1 MGVLNVP
8 LIFYKIF
15 INVTK
20 ISGGI
25 MHNRYLDIKRDFSE
39 VNEFQNYIL
48 PKIDGAD
55 WIKQEDKQI
64 VKDYIRKIFFNQW
77 KQKGE

>member
-1 MGVLNVP
+1 M
-8 LIFYKIF
+8 K
-15 INVTK
+15 
-20 ISGGI
+20 
-25 MHNRYLDIKRDFSE
+25 NRYLDIKKDFSE
-39 VNEFQNYIL
+39 VNKFQNYIL
-48 PKIDGAD
+48 PKIDSAD

>member
-1 MGVLNVP
+1 
-8 LIFYKIF
+8 
-15 INVTK
+15 
-20 ISGGI
+20 
-25 MHNRYLDIKRDFSE
+25 MHNRYLDIKKDFSE
-39 VNEFQNYIL
+39 INEFRNIL

-77 KQKGE
+77 KQKGKQ

>member
-1 MGVLNVP
+1 
-8 LIFYKIF
+8 
-15 INVTK
+15 
-20 ISGGI
+20 
-25 MHNRYLDIKRDFSE
+25 MHNRYLDIKKDFSE
-39 VNEFQNYIL
+39 INEFRNIL

-77 KQKGE
+77 KQKGKQWKEVGGN

>member
-1 MGVLNVP
+1 
-8 LIFYKIF
+8 
-15 INVTK
+15 
-20 ISGGI
+20 
-25 MHNRYLDIKRDFSE
+25 MHNRYLDIKKDFSE

-77 KQKGE
+77 KQNKKG

>member
-1 MGVLNVP
+1 
-8 LIFYKIF
+8 
-15 INVTK
+15 
-20 ISGGI
+20 

-48 PKIDGAD
+48 PKINDAD
-55 WIKQEDKQI
+55 WLKKEDKQI
-64 VKDYIRKIFFNQW
+64 VEDYIRKIFFNQW